1 MSSYQIIRKSEQ
13 LTTVWAGGTTIQ
25 LAIQPTDASLAAR
38 NFAWRLST
46 ATVTQAGE
54 FSQFRGYGRWLG
66 LRQGAGLNLT
76 VGQQQMQLKAPQH
89 MLWFSGDAKTSAEL
103 IAGDVVDINLILSAG
118 WQGGMQAVAL
128 PSNQSLVL
136 SVPDI
141 AHEFLLYVDKGQL
154 WLTISEQII
163 MLDTGD
169 VLRCSCTFAAEDISK
184 APLIT
189 ITAQTQ
195 PSSAVVAWVA
205 PEPKAM

>member
-103 IAGDVVDINLILSAG
+103 IAGDVVDINLILAAG

-136 SVPDI
+136 KVPEI
-141 AHEFLLYVDKGQL
+141 AHEFLLYVDEGQL

-169 VLRCSCTFAAEDISK
+169 VLRCSCAFAAENLTK
-184 APLIT
+184 ALL